1 MYADP
6 FDVESQKKI
15 EAAIRQVCRLLALQY
30 LDNSDFLTPIICRS
44 IRACEFVLI
53 TKYFLWFA

>member
-15 EAAIRQVCRLLALQY
+15 EAAIRQVCPPLVSQY
-30 LDNSDFLTPIICRS
+30 LDNFGFLTPIIV
-44 IRACEFVLI
+44 EVLE
-53 TKYFLWFA
+53 LVSLC